1 MDRLRDPGT
10 NQAAIL
16 PVPQL
21 SPQAMPTTLADPSAS
36 PNLDFNKSG
45 HSELLAPAAQ
55 PAVTQSARSD
65 SEAGIPCLSSAP
77 LGSNLARLGDSPED
91 LSSLTPTA
99 DPSIVSYTSR
109 YPTSS
114 SDIDPTGDHTEQ
126 TAGLPCSASESSTAP
141 SGPHAITARETRAK
155 RTAVGKSYLY
165 TRSDALTGR

>member
-1 MDRLRDPGT
+1 
-10 NQAAIL
+10 
-16 PVPQL
+16 
-21 SPQAMPTTLADPSAS
+21 MPTTLADPSAS

-77 LGSNLARLGDSPED
+77 LGSNLARLGDSED
-91 LSSLTPTA
+91 LSPLMLTA
-99 DPSIVSYTSR
+99 DPSIVSHTSR

-114 SDIDPTGDHTEQ
+114 SVIDPTGDHTEQ

-155 RTAVGKSYLY
+155 RIAVGKSYLY